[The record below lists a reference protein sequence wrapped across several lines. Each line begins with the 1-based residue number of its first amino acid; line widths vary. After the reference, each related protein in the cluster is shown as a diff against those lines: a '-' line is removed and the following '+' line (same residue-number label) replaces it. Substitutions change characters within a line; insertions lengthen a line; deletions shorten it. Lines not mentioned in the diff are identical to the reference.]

1 MFFNLIVNFYSL
13 KTKKIPAGRSALG
26 AIGCLPAWAS
36 LPNWESGCLLGA
48 FGNITKGLRMLARG
62 FWQHYKGAQSASEV
76 TLVLNSASGALLQG
90 LESVALGGTQQYSL
104 SVGHTLVSSQ
114 KRWPI
119 HASSF
124 QQNCLKGQASLEA
137 QARED
142 SGPHQSPPAGSS
154 LLHERP
160 VTRSYHGESGVRGDE
175 RQ

>member
-1 MFFNLIVNFYSL
+1 
-13 KTKKIPAGRSALG
+13 
-26 AIGCLPAWAS
+26 
-36 LPNWESGCLLGA
+36 
-48 FGNITKGLRMLARG
+48 MLARG

-76 TLVLNSASGALLQG
+76 TLVLNSAAGALLQG

-104 SVGHTLVSSQ
+104 SVGHTHVSSQ
-114 KRWPI
+114 KRWAI

-124 QQNCLKGQASLEA
+124 QQDRLKGQASLEA

-142 SGPHQSPPAGSS
+142 SGPHQSAPAGSS

-160 VTRSYHGESGVRGDE
+160 VTRSYHGEGGVRGDE